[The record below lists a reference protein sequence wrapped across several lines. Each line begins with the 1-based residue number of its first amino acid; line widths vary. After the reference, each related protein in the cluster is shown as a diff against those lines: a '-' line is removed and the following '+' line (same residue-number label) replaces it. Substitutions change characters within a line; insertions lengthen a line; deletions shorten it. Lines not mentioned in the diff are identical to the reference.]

1 MKNEEI
7 VQNYKSQ
14 GIETSSYETTSQSF
28 SDNTKL
34 PDGDYN
40 YKTNPYILKDLE
52 SQIKEDTDNEK
63 LMGVLAILRYCSSTI
78 NGKSLLGFGILLAIF
93 QGVSSPV
100 FSYCFSKLLST
111 SLDSSIGLNSTQ
123 KFSSG
128 LVYHY
133 QLLFYRGYQLFIRI
147 YSKLLW

>member
-7 VQNYKSQ
+7 VRITNLRVLKLPHMKPLVKVSLIIQ
-14 GIETSSYETTSQSF
+14 
-28 SDNTKL
+28 KL

-100 FSYCFSKLLST
+100 FSLLLQAIINIFRQFNRVKFNPKILQWSCI
-111 SLDSSIGLNSTQ
+111 SLSIAILPGLP
-123 KFSSG
+123 
-128 LVYHY
+128 VIY
-133 QLLFYRGYQLFIRI
+133 QNLF
-147 YSKLLW
+147 